1 MVGGPSLKQER
12 YPLRSSVPRIMSGLA
27 EIPRAEYMLELENFQ
42 VLEGQVVPVVSTK
55 LCRECLGQLSG
66 TNTVEPLS

>member
-1 MVGGPSLKQER
+1 
-12 YPLRSSVPRIMSGLA
+12 
-27 EIPRAEYMLELENFQ
+27 MLELENFQ

-55 LCRECLGQLSG
+55 LCCECPGQLSG